1 MKKYTVFILVVMIAA
16 LFKVNAQQSD
26 KLKQLFLDGEYFFLY
41 EDYEEALYSYNT
53 LYKRGYDENGNINYR
68 IGQCYLN
75 ISGEKDKAIPYLEK
89 AIKSANAHYTE
100 GSFKEVNAPL
110 DSWFYLGI
118 AYRINNQLDK
128 AVSCFDK
135 FKEVIGSND
144 DRARR
149 LADKEILA
157 CNYALLA
164 MKNPKSVTFTNV
176 GRPISTNSKDFFPV
190 VSGDESVIVYNSAQ
204 KFYTAVLFS
213 KKVNNKWTPALN
225 ITPEIQSDGNQFVSS
240 ISFDGRELYLRNE
253 DNFQADIYMSKY
265 EDGRWNKSK
274 PLNKNINSKY
284 FEGNACVSKDGNTL
298 YFSSN
303 RTGGFGD
310 MDIYKSVKLSNGEW
324 GPAENLGSVI
334 NSDLNDDAPFISED
348 GKKLFFTSQNHSSM
362 GGYDIYYSVL
372 GDDGKWTDP
381 QNMGYPLNNTDDN
394 AFFQPVNGGVAGY
407 ISMYSKNGMGKE
419 DIFRLSISDL
429 TDTVQKPDTI
439 ISNIAQNK
447 IKEVERV
454 LPPDV
459 EKALTESMSTA
470 KDTEKIV
477 IRTLFFDFNSA
488 YLTPGSIK
496 ELNHLALVLSNYQ
509 DVKIELIG
517 NTDAL
522 GNADY
527 NKKLSIRRANSA
539 KKYLISRGIS
549 GDRIYLKGNG
559 ESNFIAINKKPSGA
573 DCPEGRKYNR
583 RVEIHVMDISIDNII
598 IEKIEIPENLQI
610 K

>member
-1 MKKYTVFILVVMIAA
+1 
-16 LFKVNAQQSD
+16 
-26 KLKQLFLDGEYFFLY
+26 
-41 EDYEEALYSYNT
+41 
-53 LYKRGYDENGNINYR
+53 
-68 IGQCYLN
+68 
-75 ISGEKDKAIPYLEK
+75 
-89 AIKSANAHYTE
+89 
-100 GSFKEVNAPL
+100 
-110 DSWFYLGI
+110 
-118 AYRINNQLDK
+118 
-128 AVSCFDK
+128 
-135 FKEVIGSND
+135 
-144 DRARR
+144 
-149 LADKEILA
+149 
-157 CNYALLA
+157 
-164 MKNPKSVTFTNV
+164 
-176 GRPISTNSKDFFPV
+176 
-190 VSGDESVIVYNSAQ
+190 
-204 KFYTAVLFS
+204 
-213 KKVNNKWTPALN
+213 
-225 ITPEIQSDGNQFVSS
+225 
-240 ISFDGRELYLRNE
+240 
-253 DNFQADIYMSKY
+253 
-265 EDGRWNKSK
+265 
-274 PLNKNINSKY
+274 
-284 FEGNACVSKDGNTL
+284 
-298 YFSSN
+298 
-303 RTGGFGD
+303 
-310 MDIYKSVKLSNGEW
+310 
-324 GPAENLGSVI
+324 
-334 NSDLNDDAPFISED
+334 
-348 GKKLFFTSQNHSSM
+348 
-362 GGYDIYYSVL
+362 
-372 GDDGKWTDP
+372 
-381 QNMGYPLNNTDDN
+381 MGYPLNNTDDN